1 MNESMKE
8 LFLSFSEQQKI
19 VFLADLSHDL
29 TIHGRV
35 VWLDLEG
42 DDQTCALKGLNELQH
57 QISQNISHLANG
69 TNTYSG
75 ELVWRILH
83 GTAAQ
88 YGLSAHLRSSLNRLA
103 SCRALRDRQQEQS

>member
-1 MNESMKE
+1 MKE
-8 LFLSFSEQQKI
+8 LFLSFSDQQKI
-19 VFLADLSHDL
+19 VFLANLSHDL
-29 TIHGRV
+29 TIHGRC
-35 VWLDLEG
+35 VWLDLTG
-42 DDQTCALKGLNELQH
+42 DDQISALKGLNELQH

-103 SCRALRDRQQEQS
+103 SYHARSPRQEQS